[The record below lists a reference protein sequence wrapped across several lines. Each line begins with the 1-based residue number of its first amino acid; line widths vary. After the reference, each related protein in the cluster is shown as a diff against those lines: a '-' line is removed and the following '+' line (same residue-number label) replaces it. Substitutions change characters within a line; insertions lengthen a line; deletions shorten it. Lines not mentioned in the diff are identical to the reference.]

1 LSERLLLNE
10 KELLRQIANGNEV
23 AFREVYDFYR
33 ITVYSFAYS
42 LTHTDTM
49 AEEITQEVFIKVWE
63 KREQLIKIDYFS
75 TWIRTIARNAVY
87 SFFRRTTIEKR
98 VLSQITSDE
107 EDDSTPQDSLELRE
121 MEQQIRSAFDQL
133 TPQQRTIYRL
143 NREEAKSYAEIA
155 ALLNISHHTVKYH
168 LTNINRQL
176 RSTIELFLLF
186 ILFLKK

>member
-1 LSERLLLNE
+1 LPENLLYNE
-10 KELLRQIANGNEV
+10 KELLRLIADGNEV
-23 AFREVYDFYR
+23 AFREVYDYYR

-63 KREQLIKIDYFS
+63 KREQLIEIDYFS
-75 TWIRTIARNAVY
+75 TWIRTIARNAAY

-98 VLSQITSDE
+98 VFSQINSDE
-107 EDDSTPQDSLELRE
+107 VDVTTPQDSLELHE
-121 MEQQIRSAFDQL
+121 TEQQIRSAFDQL

-143 NREEAKSYAEIA
+143 SREEAKSYAEIA
-155 ALLNISHHTVKYH
+155 VLLNISHHTVKYH

-176 RSTIELFLLF
+176 RSTIGLFLL
-186 ILFLKK
+186 ILLFFKK